1 MGVKYYKEYVQIIE
15 ELASGLMRID
25 GFYEFFD
32 MALEDWNLSSKED
45 RIGFA
50 KTMADDLFYA
60 LGSDT
65 KIELGSGAIKYIQEE
80 AVIKIFNKNTF
91 VCDILL

>member
-1 MGVKYYKEYVQIIE
+1 
-15 ELASGLMRID
+15 MRID
-25 GFYEFFD
+25 NFYEFFD
-32 MALEDWNLSSKED
+32 MTLEDWNLSSKAD
-45 RIGFA
+45 RISIA

-65 KIELGSGAIKYIQEE
+65 EIELGSGAIKYKQEE

-91 VCDILL
+91 VCDISL